1 MRVKIILV
9 LSFMFSFAGAQLI
22 VPGNTM
28 DIPQAFSSKDKP
40 HLEFT
45 LLGSAELKEHGLS
58 EIYSGLYPG
67 FGAYLGAYYKAFK
80 AGLAITQKRG
90 VEISFI
96 HTPLFTD
103 KYNLAW
109 GIDGLII
116 PDIESEG
123 TENIVEDSA
132 SLFERIPLFAQVGV
146 TPVKYLA
153 FTGGIGLGKYAT
165 ETSPVRMK
173 LPGLY
178 MSVEVQPLE
187 KLKLFWEGFY
197 PSQKRNLGISYSPLD
212 GIEIAMGVKYADYTP
227 EKFTAD
233 HAIFA
238 IRVSRP
244 LEALFGPKYI
254 IVTGRVY
261 NVETGEPIT
270 SGIVSSQEDA
280 FKPIPVSMDGSFLLK
295 LKPGYYTFIVNAGK
309 KYEKLVK
316 LIEIPE
322 GKEKLALAI
331 KIKYSREY
339 KTYLNHIEKAKKL
352 LEKEYFDLALREVG
366 NAIKIFPDEVE
377 AQDLKDRIVETK
389 NRKIAELKA
398 KATISERNKDYEE
411 ALKYYKAVLKI
422 DPTDRE
428 AKEGVDRVNILILE
442 AKKKAELEKEKR
454 LRKKKPV
461 RRAKPDISKL
471 LSRGKRLFFEG
482 KYKEAKSVFL
492 QVLRVD
498 PANREA
504 KFYLDKINTY
514 LRALEK

>member
-22 VPGNTM
+22 VPGNTI
-28 DIPQAFSSKDKP
+28 DIPQAFSAKDKP
-40 HLEFT
+40 YLEFT
-45 LLGSAELKEHGLS
+45 LLGAVELKEHGFS
-58 EIYSGLYPG
+58 EIYSGVYPG
-67 FGAYLGAYYKAFK
+67 FGAYFGSYYKTFK

-96 HTPLFTD
+96 HTPLYTE

-109 GIDGLII
+109 GIDGLMI
-116 PDIESEG
+116 PDMESEG

-146 TPVKYLA
+146 TPVEYLA

-173 LPGLY
+173 FPGLY
-178 MSVEVQPLE
+178 LSVEVQPL
-187 KLKLFWEGFY
+187 KNLRLFWEGFY
-197 PSQKRNLGISYSPLD
+197 PSQKRNIGIAYSPTE
-212 GIEIAMGVKYADYTP
+212 GVEIAAGVKYADYNP
-227 EKFTAD
+227 EKITAD
-233 HAIFA
+233 HAVFA
-238 IRVSRP
+238 VRVSRP
-244 LEALFGPKYI
+244 IHALFGPKYI

-270 SGIVSSQEDA
+270 FGTVSSQEDA
-280 FKPIPVSMDGSFLLK
+280 FKPTPITMDGSFILK
-295 LKPGYYTFIVNAGK
+295 LKPGYYTFIVDAGK
-309 KYEKLVK
+309 KYERLVK
-316 LIEIPE
+316 LVEIPE
-322 GKEKLALAI
+322 GNKKLTLAI
-331 KIKYSREY
+331 KIKYSEEY
-339 KTYLNHIEKAKKL
+339 KNYLNHLEKAKKF
-352 LEKEYFDLALREVG
+352 LEKEYFDLALKEAE
-366 NAIKIFPDEVE
+366 NATKIFPDEVE
-377 AQDLKDRIVETK
+377 AQELKDRIIEAK
-389 NRKIAELKA
+389 SRKIAELKA
-398 KATISERNKDYEE
+398 KASVSERNKDYEE
-411 ALKYYKAVLKI
+411 ALKYYQAVLKI
-422 DPTDRE
+422 DPSDRE
-428 AKEGVDRVNILILE
+428 AKEGIDRVNILILE

-454 LRKKKPV
+454 LRKKKPT

-492 QVLRVD
+492 EVLRTD

-504 KFYLDKINTY
+504 RFYLDKINTY